1 MGMRI
6 KLQSNN
12 HPNNLLKELNKCRLS
27 ETMCDVTIVVGS
39 RSFPAHKAVLA
50 CAAGYFQNLFLNTGL
65 DAARTYVV
73 DFITPANFEKI
84 LSFVYTS
91 ELFTDLINVGVIY
104 EVAERLGMED
114 LLQACHSTFPDLE
127 STAVA
132 KSLTSTGSSQSA
144 ALRCPSV
151 DPTHPLGEL
160 RGTGEPFG
168 PERNYV
174 LPADAGGSYK
184 EEERSVASDTNHSL
198 SLPPLPPKTEDQD
211 APVPFTS
218 VPSMVAQPVLGTVS
232 TGIQTGPSS
241 CQPYKVQSNGDF
253 GRNSFFPSD
262 SAVDV
267 ATGTNSSLS
276 NSDHAKD
283 PGFGQVDELQLED
296 LGDDDLQF
304 EDPAEEMGMAEEVIE
319 LSDDSEDDLTFG
331 ESDSRENKAMP
342 CQVCKKVL
350 EPNIQLIRQHARDH
364 VDLLTG
370 NCKVCETHFQDRNS
384 RVTHVLSHIGIFLFS
399 CDMCETKFFTQWQLT
414 LHRRDGIFEN
424 NIVVHPNEPLSGK
437 LGLFSGAASPELKCA
452 TCGKALAKDFHVV
465 RGHVLDH
472 LNLKGQACSV
482 CDQRHLNLC
491 SLMWHT
497 LSHLGIS
504 VFSCSVCASSFV
516 DWHLLEKHMA
526 VHQSLED
533 TLFRCHLCSQ
543 SFRSEAAYR
552 YHVSQHKCNSGLD
565 ARPGLGLQHLALQ
578 KRKLPPPPPPPAEE
592 FLSEELALQGQP
604 GNSKYSCKVCGK
616 RFAHTSEFNYH
627 RRIHTGEKP
636 YQCKVCHKFFRGRST
651 IKCHLKTHS
660 GALMY
665 RCTVCGHYSSTL
677 NLMSKHVG
685 VHKGSLPPDFTIEQ
699 TFMYIIHSKETEKNP
714 DS

>member
-6 KLQSNN
+6 KLHSTD

-50 CAAGYFQNLFLNTGL
+50 CAAGYFQSLFLNSGL

-104 EVAERLGMED
+104 EVAEKLGMDD
-114 LLQACHSTFPDLE
+114 LLKACHSTFPDLE
-127 STAVA
+127 SSAVTKQPSMSGERQPSGA
-132 KSLTSTGSSQSA
+132 LIEPNHEIRNSA
-144 ALRCPSV
+144 EQP
-151 DPTHPLGEL
+151 
-160 RGTGEPFG
+160 G
-168 PERNYV
+168 PERNST
-174 LPADAGGSYK
+174 AHGEAAGGYK
-184 EEERSVASDTNHSL
+184 EDPGNEASHNL
-198 SLPPLPPKTEDQD
+198 MPPQTPKTEEQESP
-211 APVPFTS
+211 ASFAVA
-218 VPSMVAQPVLGTVS
+218 VNMVSQAGLSSAQNTV
-232 TGIQTGPSS
+232 GS
-241 CQPYKVQSNGDF
+241 CQPYKIQNNGDF
-253 GRNSFFPSD
+253 SKGIFFSCDASLDISTGSNSCP
-262 SAVDV
+262 
-267 ATGTNSSLS
+267 S
-276 NSDHAKD
+276 NSDHSKD
-283 PGFGQVDELQLED
+283 QGFGHMDDLQLED
-296 LGDDDLQF
+296 LGEDELTF
-304 EDPAEEMGMAEEVIE
+304 EDPTEELGAAEEVIE
-319 LSDDSEDDLTFG
+319 LSDDSEEELPF
-331 ESDSRENKAMP
+331 EHDSRDSKAMP

-350 EPNIQLIRQHARDH
+350 EPNVQLIRQHARDH

-370 NCKVCETHFQDRNS
+370 NCKVCETHFQDRNA

-399 CDMCETKFFTQWQLT
+399 CDMCETKFFTQWQLN
-414 LHRRDGIFEN
+414 LHRREGIFDN
-424 NIVVHPNEPLSGK
+424 NVIVHPSDPLMGK
-437 LGLFSGAASPELKCA
+437 VSLFSGDLACAA
-452 TCGKALAKDFHVV
+452 CGKALAKDFHVV
-465 RGHVLDH
+465 RAHVLDH
-472 LNLKGQACSV
+472 VSLKGHT
-482 CDQRHLNLC
+482 CDLCNQRHLNLC

-504 VFSCSVCASSFV
+504 VFSCSICANSFV
-516 DWHLLEKHMA
+516 DRPLLEKHMA
-526 VHQSLED
+526 VHQSMEEA
-533 TLFRCHLCSQ
+533 LFRCHYCGQAFKL
-543 SFRSEAAYR
+543 EAAYR
-552 YHVSQHKCNSGLD
+552 YHVSQHKCSNSFDLV
-565 ARPGLGLQHLALQ
+565 RPSFGNRRHPPALQ
-578 KRKLPPPPPPPAEE
+578 KRKLSEE
-592 FLSEELALQGQP
+592 FLSEDVALQSQP
-604 GNSKYSCKVCGK
+604 GNSKYSCKICGK

-677 NLMSKHVG
+677 NLMSKHIG

-699 TFMYIIHSKETEKNP
+699 TFMYIIHSKDTEKNT